1 LTGLASSSGV
11 VHAVD
16 GLRRNAMHYAAAKND
31 VMSLADLADMG
42 VSASLQDVRGQVE
55 RER

>member
-1 LTGLASSSGV
+1 MTGLASSSGV